1 MTYIHNWIY
10 SILKS
15 LKISKSMWKVQ
26 MICRSQ
32 SLGFKDRN
40 KQFKMNKI
48 ITQTNIKEFPPDDKL
63 SWLKT

>member
-1 MTYIHNWIY
+1 
-10 SILKS
+10 
-15 LKISKSMWKVQ
+15 

-63 SWLKT
+63 S